1 MFPIGEQNATVGQTL
16 SFTVSALDCN
26 DVPILIKASRLKGGS
41 LLSEGQDFDTSGA
54 WSGQYQFTPS
64 SSQANQSFLVRFSAK
79 QTADSHKASKPWKVR
94 IRVFPAGSGYVEGA
108 ITGVKVQ
115 SARWSDGALLVSGR
129 VDFSH
134 ALNASDR
141 QSYSEGAQITLF
153 GAGDSQ
159 LGKFPL
165 QPSGKW
171 NAKVDSLSDSTVP
184 CEVSAQLNGR
194 EGSRSVK
201 KAPETCLK

>member
-94 IRVFPAGSGYVEGA
+94 IRVFPAGSGYEEGA

-141 QSYSEGAQITLF
+141 KAYSEGAQITLI

-159 LGKFPL
+159 LGTFPL